1 MSVKGDVIS
10 FNSYRDPVFLKS
22 RVCGN
27 ELCASGHGYV
37 PGVADKKRG
46 RGPKRCVCLLLQHLG
61 VCVFITA
68 VPITKLFAW
77 GEGDSGGHVLRA

>member
-46 RGPKRCVCLLLQHLG
+46 RTQK

-68 VPITKLFAW
+68 APRCVCVYYCSTYYKAVRV
-77 GEGDSGGHVLRA
+77 GGGG